1 MQNQPTLRRTILT
14 NLAWFL
20 GALLLAFVVWLF
32 ATSQSDPFVQWRL
45 SERVPIYITPDEG
58 LIITNQSS
66 LSTTAEVQ
74 LQGPESVRRLLAPD
88 DVIVTADLT
97 GLGPG
102 EHTVSLR
109 ASVARQAVPVDVSPR
124 QITVRLEVL
133 QSELKPVQVEIV
145 TIPPIVYSAGEPV
158 LDLRQIEVSGP
169 ESLVSQVTEVLVPV
183 PLAGQRTT
191 YDNDVRAVPVDVDGN
206 TVTGVTLDPQT
217 VHVYIAIAPRSDLRE
232 ISVQPNIVGQPPE
245 GYVRTDEFDYNPKTI
260 VVTGS
265 EEALRN
271 LPNTLSTAPISLSD
285 KTSSFEVTVPV
296 ELPDDSL
303 VVVAG
308 RSVTVQIGITTQ
320 TITRQ
325 FDNIPVEFVGGR
337 DGVEYRTVTD
347 GVTVL
352 VTGPQ
357 PLLDQLGAND
367 LSVLVDV
374 STLNAGSTVS
384 LVPVASVLESSTEV
398 TISVLPAQVDVE
410 ARSATET
417 TEEPTAEPS
426 GG

>member
-1 MQNQPTLRRTILT
+1 MQNQPMLRRTILT

-20 GALLLAFVVWLF
+20 GALLLAFIVWLF
-32 ATSQSDPFVQWRL
+32 ATSQSDPFLQWRL

-58 LIITNQSS
+58 LIITNQDS

-88 DVIVTADLT
+88 DVIVTADLA

-102 EHTVSLR
+102 EHTVPLH
-109 ASVARQAVPVDVSPR
+109 ADVARQALPVDISPR

-133 QSELKPVQVEIV
+133 QSELKPVRVEIV
-145 TIPPIVYSAGEPV
+145 TIPPMVYSAGEPV
-158 LDLRQIEVSGP
+158 LDLRQIEVSGA

-191 YDNDVRAVPVDVDGN
+191 YENDMRAVPVDIDGN

-217 VHVYIAIAPRSDLRE
+217 VHVYIAIAPRSDVRE
-232 ISVQPNIVGQPPE
+232 IAVQPNIVGQPPE
-245 GYVRTDEFDYNPKTI
+245 GYVRTDEFDYNPTTI
-260 VVTGS
+260 VVSGPPEVLNS
-265 EEALRN
+265 
-271 LPNTLSTAPISLSD
+271 LPSVISTTPISLSD
-285 KTSSFEVTVPV
+285 KTSSFEVTVPI
-296 ELPDDSL
+296 ELPDEQLD
-303 VVVAG
+303 VITG
-308 RSVTVQIGITTQ
+308 RSITVQVGITTQ

-325 FDNIPVEFVGGR
+325 FDQIPVEFVGGR
-337 DGVEYRTVTD
+337 DGLAYSSVTD
-347 GVTVL
+347 EVTVL

-357 PLLDQLGAND
+357 PLLDQLNAND
-367 LSVLVDV
+367 LSVVVDV
-374 STLNAGSTVS
+374 STLNAGSTAS
-384 LVPVASVLESSTEV
+384 LTTIASILESGTAV
-398 TISVLPAQVDVE
+398 TTSVLPAQVDVE

-417 TEEPTAEPS
+417 TAEPTTEPS